1 MIQVTA
7 KDLMREQKSRECK
20 LKLRQQEN
28 MIEVHNSAREAFK
41 RPPYYLDKGITA
53 DDTQL

>member
-7 KDLMREQKSRECK
+7 KDLMKEQKERERK
-20 LKLRQQEN
+20 NRLRQQEN
-28 MIEVHNSAREAFK
+28 MIMVHESAKNSFK